1 MKSRQISGR
10 GVCEPGDWQDMGRM
24 SCFPSPTS
32 SRAFAAAVSL
42 QGRHIPLGPQPPL
55 LPRNNLPPPT
65 QGEDPEYK
73 WVLMVMKYWFLL
85 FLGFIC
91 MGISITWI
99 LQIILYILISPPVS
113 PFLNEM
119 FIK

>member
-1 MKSRQISGR
+1 M
-10 GVCEPGDWQDMGRM
+10 
-24 SCFPSPTS
+24 
-32 SRAFAAAVSL
+32 
-42 QGRHIPLGPQPPL
+42 PL
-55 LPRNNLPPPT
+55 LCLCKDGTFPWAPNPLSSHATTCPPPT